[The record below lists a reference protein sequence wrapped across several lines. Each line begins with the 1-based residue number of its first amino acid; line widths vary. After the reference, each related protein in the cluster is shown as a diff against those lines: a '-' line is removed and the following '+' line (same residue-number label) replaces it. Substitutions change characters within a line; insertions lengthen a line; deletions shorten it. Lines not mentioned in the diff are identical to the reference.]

1 MRVLRSSFAFGLV
14 VAALPAAGVAAP
26 KTVTFLHVNDVYEIA
41 PGDEGGG
48 FAPLMTLL
56 EEERARHP
64 NTITT
69 FGGDLLSPSILSGL
83 TQGAQMIAM
92 LNAIG
97 TDVAVPGN
105 HEFDF
110 GPKVASERF
119 TESKFPWIAANVM
132 DEATNAPLSGTV
144 SGHLMPLGD
153 DEIGF
158 LGVVTPETATLSSPG
173 PTVRFADPIEAA
185 AKAAADLKA
194 AGADLVVALTHEN
207 FADDRRL
214 LDAVDDV
221 DIVLGGH
228 DHNPITWYD
237 DGGLILKAGHDA
249 HYLAVLDVTLD
260 RALDD
265 GEVKTVWRPTWRYL
279 ATKGVAP
286 DPTVAALVDG
296 YEKRL
301 DTELGVPVGEAAVTL
316 DTRRGTVRGEES
328 NFGNFVADAL
338 KSATGADVALTNG
351 GGIRGDRTYPA
362 GTVLTRKDILSELPF
377 GNLAVLIELSG
388 IDLKAALENGVSQ
401 VEDGGGRFPQ
411 VAGMAF
417 AYRGDAPP
425 GERIAEVTVG
435 GEPLDP
441 SKTYKV
447 ATNDYVYGGGD
458 GYAALTA
465 GRALI
470 DASGGKL
477 MANTVMNYATAKG
490 GRIAPGVEGRIT
502 RLD

>member
-1 MRVLRSSFAFGLV
+1 MHVARSSFALGLA
-14 VAALPAAGVAAP
+14 VAALPMAGAAAP
-26 KTVTFLHVNDVYEIA
+26 EKVTFLHVNDVDEIA

-56 EEERARHP
+56 KEERARRP

-83 TQGAQMIAM
+83 TQGAPMIAM
-92 LNAIG
+92 LNAIK

-110 GPKVASERF
+110 GPKVAAERF
-119 TESKFPWIAANVM
+119 TESRFPWLAANVA
-132 DEATNAPLSGTV
+132 DATNNEPLPGTV
-144 SGHLMPLGD
+144 SGHLMPVGD
-153 DEIGF
+153 YEIGF
-158 LGVVTPETATLSSPG
+158 LGVVTPETAMLSSPG

-185 AKAAADLKA
+185 AEAAADLKA
-194 AGADLVVALTHEN
+194 AGADLIVALTHQD

-214 LDAVDDV
+214 LDAVEDV

-228 DHNPITWYD
+228 DHIPITWYD
-237 DGGLILKAGHDA
+237 DGGLILKAGDDA
-249 HYLAVLDVTLD
+249 HYLAALDVTLD
-260 RALDD
+260 RVEDD
-265 GEVKTVWRPTWRYL
+265 GEVETVWRPTWRYL
-279 ATKGVAP
+279 ATEGVAP
-286 DPTVAALVDG
+286 EPEVAALVEG

-301 DTELGVPVGEAAVTL
+301 DAELGVPVGEAAVAL

-338 KSATGADVALTNG
+338 KSATGADAAITNG
-351 GGIRGDRTYPA
+351 GGIRGDRTYPV

-377 GNLAVLIELSG
+377 GNLVVLIELSG
-388 IDLKAALENGVSQ
+388 ADLKAALENGVSQ

-411 VAGMAF
+411 VSGMTF
-417 AYRGDAPP
+417 TYRGDAPA
-425 GERIAEVTVG
+425 GGRVVDVTVG
-435 GEPLDP
+435 GAPLDP
-441 SKTYKV
+441 AKTYKV
-447 ATNDYVYGGGD
+447 ATNDYMYGGGD
-458 GYAALTA
+458 GYAALAA
-465 GRALI
+465 GRPLI
-470 DASGGKL
+470 DASGGAL
-477 MANTVMNYATAKG
+477 MANTVMNYATAQG